1 MRQKQMVALALA
13 SAVSMPASPLL
24 ADTQCGTAQSD
35 GAGSVAGTSRDEKGS
50 TVAHVKVSLRDLGTG
65 KLTGTTTSDEN
76 GQFSFCGLKPGTYA
90 IELVND
96 AGQLMGTSAA
106 IAVTEGATVTG
117 ATVTVGAATQA
128 ALLAAA
134 AGGGGGGLST
144 ALIVTAVAAGAGI
157 AALVIVKH
165 NASPSK

>member
-24 ADTQCGTAQSD
+24 ADTQCGTTQSE
-35 GAGSVAGTSRDEKGS
+35 GAGSVAGTSRDERGS
-50 TVAHVKVSLRDLGTG
+50 TVAHVKVNLRDLGSG
-65 KLTGTTTSDEN
+65 KVSGTTSSDDN
-76 GQFSFCGLKPGTYA
+76 GQFTFCGLKAGTYA

-96 AGQLMGTSAA
+96 SGQLMGTSAA
-106 IAVTEGATVTG
+106 IAVTTGATVTG
-117 ATVTVGAATQA
+117 MTVTVGAATQA

-134 AGGGGGGLST
+134 AGGGGGIST

-157 AALVIVKH
+157 AALVIIKH
-165 NASPSK
+165 NASPSQ

>member
-1 MRQKQMVALALA
+1 MRQKQIVALALA

-24 ADTQCGTAQSD
+24 ADTGPGTGQSE
-35 GAGSVAGTSRDEKGS
+35 GAASVAGTSRDEKGS
-50 TVAHVKVSLRDLGTG
+50 TVSHVKVNLRNLDTG
-65 KLTGTTTSDEN
+65 KLAATTTSDDV
-76 GQFSFCGLKPGTYA
+76 GQFSFYGLKAGNYA

-96 AGQLMGTSAA
+96 AGQLIGTSAA
-106 IAVTEGATVTG
+106 IAVTTGATVTG
-117 ATVTVGAATQA
+117 VTVTVGAATQA

-134 AGGGGGGLST
+134 AGGGGGGIST

-165 NASPSK
+165 NASPSQ